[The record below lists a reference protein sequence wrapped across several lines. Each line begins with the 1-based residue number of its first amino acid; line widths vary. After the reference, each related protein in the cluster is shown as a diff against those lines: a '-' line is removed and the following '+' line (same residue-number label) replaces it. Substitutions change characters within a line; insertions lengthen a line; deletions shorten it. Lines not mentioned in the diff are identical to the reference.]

1 MGCNIAVSINSNT
14 FLQNQSQLKLQL
26 SGLQLR
32 ETTGN
37 FNVEWNTIHTL
48 YRDYGWNIH
57 IQNQA
62 VKYSCSSKTSACN
75 GAMCFYTAKGLVFA
89 MVCMYCSNIFVRVV
103 VHSEGHMK
111 GPHPPKT
118 TWLPRSSCGSK
129 LPPRIFSLVVFF
141 HFCSIFGVF
150 QMLHP
155 KPLVHKHSVTHWKRA
170 QENQRTNSKL
180 IIN

>member
-1 MGCNIAVSINSNT
+1 MGCNIAVSINLNT

-62 VKYSCSSKTSACN
+62 VKYSCSSKTSACH
-75 GAMCFYTAKGLVFA
+75 GAMCFYTAKGL
-89 MVCMYCSNIFVRVV
+89 N
-103 VHSEGHMK
+103 H
-111 GPHPPKT
+111 KT

-155 KPLVHKHSVTHWKRA
+155 KPLVHKHSVIH
-170 QENQRTNSKL
+170 
-180 IIN
+180 